1 MKEFFLNHICTTP
14 PFSVA
19 ACEYQYNWLV
29 PIGIGILVLMVIAL
43 LASIWE
49 FWIKGAPA

>member
-14 PFSVA
+14 PYTVA

-29 PIGIGILVLMVIAL
+29 PIGIAILVL
-43 LASIWE
+43 LAIGVSAYVWE
-49 FWIKGAPA
+49 FHLKGKRA